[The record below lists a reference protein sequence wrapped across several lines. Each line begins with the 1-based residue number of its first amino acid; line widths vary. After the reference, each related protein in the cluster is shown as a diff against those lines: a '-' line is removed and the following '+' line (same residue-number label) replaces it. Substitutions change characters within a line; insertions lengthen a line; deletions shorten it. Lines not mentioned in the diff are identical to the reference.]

1 MKVKDHL
8 LELKKELYKIV
19 IPSVV
24 LFLIFF
30 ALAKPMILFILNFYK
45 IPLTSVVSLTPFESL
60 QTSLMVAGSLTILF
74 LLPLIL
80 NGMIRYSREAIGERI
95 YRESKRLIFISY
107 SLAIL
112 GFIIGLLL
120 FSKFILTSLITEY
133 TITTAQWSIYSVF
146 SFIIISSISL
156 AIAMQMIILIPMF
169 VKIGLIKKEVL
180 KKIRPFAFIIVLIT
194 SAIITPTTDLIS
206 MGLMSLPIYGAYE
219 LGILFSKTKL
229 EDKEKC

>member
-8 LELKKELYKIV
+8 NELKKELYKIV
-19 IPSVV
+19 IPSVI
-24 LFLIFF
+24 LFFTFF

-80 NGMIRYSREAIGERI
+80 NGMIRYSREAIGEKI
-95 YRESKRLIFISY
+95 YKATKNLIITSY
-107 SLAIL
+107 SLAIF
-112 GFIIGLLL
+112 GFVVGLLL
-120 FSKFILTSLITEY
+120 FSKFILTSLITDY

-169 VKIGLIKKEVL
+169 VKIGLIKKETL

-219 LGILFSKTKL
+219 LGIMFSKTKL

>member
-8 LELKKELYKIV
+8 NELKKELYKIV
-19 IPSVV
+19 IPSVI
-24 LFLIFF
+24 LFFTFF

-80 NGMIRYSREAIGERI
+80 NGMIRYSREAIGEKI
-95 YRESKRLIFISY
+95 YKATKKLIITSY
-107 SLAIL
+107 SLAIF
-112 GFIIGLLL
+112 GFVVGLLL
-120 FSKFILTSLITEY
+120 FSKFILTSLITDY

-169 VKIGLIKKEVL
+169 VKIGLIKKETL

-219 LGILFSKTKL
+219 LGIMFSKTKL